1 MYTISGRGTYPADAW
16 CHCAFENHGDESL
29 SCQPVSAKR
38 HVKAFTS
45 SSRAK
50 CLPLTSPLGIW
61 VPAVTPFDHSTD
73 TLDVESFKKYCAYL
87 ASHLT
92 GLVILDTNAE
102 AFLLTR
108 DERFAAMK
116 AAREAVGRDYPI
128 MAGVGAHSTKQV
140 LELAS
145 DAAEAGANY
154 LLVLPPAYF
163 GKATTPAVVKKF
175 FADVAGKAPLPI
187 VVYNFPGVANG
198 VDIDSDT
205 IAEIVRSSKEA
216 SGGKSNVVGVKL
228 TCAQVGKIT
237 RLTAAFG
244 PEVFAVSGGQS
255 DFLIG
260 GLSVG
265 SAGCIAAFANVVP
278 KTIMQIYR
286 LYKAGK
292 MEEAMALHCK
302 AALAESPCKSGI
314 ASTKYAAAIV
324 SASRAGIENAEEK
337 FKPRTPY
344 EEAGEPAKANVRK
357 VMADIIAIEDS
368 L

>member
-1 MYTISGRGTYPADAW
+1 MAPHVPPA
-16 CHCAFENHGDESL
+16 
-29 SCQPVSAKR
+29 
-38 HVKAFTS
+38 
-45 SSRAK
+45 
-50 CLPLTSPLGIW
+50 GIW

-73 TLDVESFKKYCAYL
+73 TLDVEAFKKYTKYL
-87 ASHLT
+87 SSHLT
-92 GLVILDTNAE
+92 GLVILGTNAE

-108 DERFAAMK
+108 EERFGAIK
-116 AAREAVGRDYPI
+116 AAREAVGPEYPI

-140 LELAS
+140 LELAN
-145 DAAEAGANY
+145 DAAKAGANY
-154 LLVLPPAYF
+154 LLILPPAYF
-163 GKATTPAVVKKF
+163 GKATTPAVVKRF
-175 FADVAGKAPLPI
+175 FADVAAKAPLP
-187 VVYNFPGVANG
+187 VVIYNFPGVTNG
-198 VDIDSDT
+198 VDIDS
-205 IAEIVRSSKEA
+205 ESIVDIVKASKEA
-216 SGGKSNVVGVKL
+216 NGGKSNVVGVKL

-237 RLTAAFG
+237 RLTAALS
-244 PEVFAVSGGQS
+244 PEEFSVYGGQS

-292 MEEAMALHCK
+292 VEEALALHRK

-324 SASRAGIENAEEK
+324 SASRAGIEGAEEK

-344 EEAGEPAKANVRK
+344 EEAGEPAKANVKK
-357 VMADIIAIEDS
+357 VMAEIIAIEDS